1 MAKQTINIGT
11 SPNKGNGDPLRTAF
25 TKINQNFDE
34 LYARDTNTD
43 AQTLTLNGD
52 TLSISGGNSV
62 DLSQYAGGG
71 GGSVNRSWTDPQG
84 NIFNVVEWDSGAV
97 LDVVATPFE
106 TQILVTY
113 DSATNSDNINFV
125 WNQNFIDD
133 VWDGYLEQP
142 AGERFSLSFDGGTTW
157 FDVERSGYSGGSFFY
172 FSVPWQL
179 NGQYTFTYTE
189 GQNVLVRYN
198 RGSVRQVWF
207 DIADSPVNPSNV
219 IGVSLDVVVKSA
231 IEVNSVL
238 QEATIIYEPVKY
250 MNVPYNDNTGEGSI
264 NAPSRRWTG
273 NELAADEVN
282 VFIKQDINL
291 GDEDRLYAN
300 FDEGY
305 EGTLRIYWNAKLYTL
320 IPGVG

>member
-62 DLSQYAGGG
+62 DLSQYAGAGG
-71 GGSVNRSWTDPQG
+71 GTVDRSWTDPQG
-84 NIFNVVEWDSGAV
+84 NIFNVVDWDSGAV
-97 LDVVATPFE
+97 LNIVATPFE
-106 TQILVTY
+106 TQTLTTF
-113 DSATNSDNINFV
+113 DSATNSNNIYFV

-133 VWDGYLEQP
+133 VWEGILTQP
-142 AGERFSLSFDGGTTW
+142 QGERFSVSFDGGTTW
-157 FDVERSGYSGGSFFY
+157 FAVERNGYNGGTFFY
-172 FSVPWQL
+172 FAIPFEFE
-179 NGQYTFTYTE
+179 GQYTFTYTL
-189 GQNVLVRYN
+189 GQNVLIRYN

-207 DIADSPVNPSNV
+207 DIANSPVNPSNV
-219 IGVSLDVVVKSA
+219 VGVSLDVVVKSSM
-231 IEVNSVL
+231 EVNSVV
-238 QEATIIYEPVKY
+238 QEATVIYDTVKY
-250 MNVPYNDNTGEGSI
+250 MNVPYNNNTGEGTL
-264 NAPSRRWTG
+264 NVPSNRYSG
-273 NELAADEVN
+273 NQLAANETN
-282 VFIKQDINL
+282 VFIKINL
-291 GDEDRLYAN
+291 QPGDEDRLYAN